1 MFMRKSFLI
10 CLCVLAAVA
19 LVPPGAAEAH
29 VDVHPQSAPAGGFE
43 LLRFVVYH
51 GCDQSPTSRV
61 SIKIPEGVVLVR
73 PQVKPGWE
81 ISTVTGK
88 YAESLQTGD
97 QTISEGF
104 TEVTWSGG
112 TVPPFYTDDFTI
124 LARMPSQ
131 ERAVFLA
138 QQFCEGSTEPLEFAP
153 VVALHQIQEE
163 PAQPAE
169 PTAAS
174 NPRSSQMAMILGG
187 LGLLTGLAALVLTL
201 RRR

>member
-1 MFMRKSFLI
+1 MRKSFLVW
-10 CLCVLAAVA
+10 LCVLSAVA
-19 LVPPGAAEAH
+19 LVSPGPAEAH
-29 VDVHPQSAPAGGFE
+29 VDVHPQSAAAGDFE
-43 LLRFVVYH
+43 LLHFVVYH
-51 GCDQSPTSRV
+51 GCDQSPTIKV
-61 SIKIPEGVVLVR
+61 SVKIPEGVVLVR

-81 ISTVTGK
+81 ISTVSGK
-88 YAESLQTGD
+88 YAEPLQTGD

-124 LARMPSQ
+124 LARLPSQ

-138 QQFCEGSTEPLEFAP
+138 QQFCEGNTEPLEFAP
-153 VVALHQIQEE
+153 VVALRQLQDK

-169 PTAAS
+169 PAAS
-174 NPRSSQMAMILGG
+174 NAPSSQPAMILGG
-187 LGLLTGLAALVLTL
+187 LGLLTGLVALAMAL